1 MYDLTHK
8 QFELFFDLQKHSLS
22 IVYSPL
28 NEEKGFPLLEAV
40 ISLCHQ
46 DGTPLPFESFLAP
59 KVEKQFDISS
69 SSLRCVLADKSSRGQ
84 RITLVFTFA
93 NHCFHLCCRGD
104 CLFRIQG
111 LLLPQI
117 PATELLSA
125 QVGQESPILRASS
138 GPMVSVGDNAL
149 FDRQRDFLLR
159 HDCSGVETLS
169 YDWQDEH
176 YAFSWE
182 NSPRKPLDIK
192 LETAENYCATCYNF
206 PYRGI
211 RKRHGFETPSVGWM
225 TWYAVKFDASE
236 AVVLDN
242 AARFKELFGGYLD
255 ERPVLWVDWEWCHSD
270 LEGNNEPGSDILHP
284 RKSVYPNG
292 LKPVADKL
300 KTMGFL
306 PALWVGPTIDC
317 QLNSFTK
324 AHPDWILCQERRWCG
339 QYWFDLSNPEV
350 IKTLIPR
357 MFKQY
362 LAWGYEALK
371 WDVLP
376 MTLWIMAEYREK
388 RQNPA
393 ISPMQIFRN
402 MVRLAR
408 QTIGEDVY
416 LMSCCGVNENDITWC
431 QDFFDGARIGGDI
444 FTWEEFLKEGVAR
457 ILHFFPLHNTAF
469 YIDAD
474 NLVLRKDYSNL
485 EQARTRISIY
495 GLTGIPITLGDA
507 IQNLDT
513 PRVDMLRRIMPVIDI
528 RPGDLEGTTLLRKD
542 TAIDLQAGELEST
555 SLARDVQVIR
565 LNLARPFGQWTVAG
579 LSNLT
584 DTAQSYTLHLQ
595 ADLALPQAE
604 YAVYDFWNK
613 RFLGVFSR
621 QLTLSLKPFDTTVLR
636 ITRIEKDKPTLLSVS
651 RHITQGGYE
660 LAEYEATP
668 KAASGVCRVV
678 PGEICDLTILLP
690 EGKTISSSN
699 VPFSHN
705 GRLVILHLLS
715 KTARIK
721 KWQCKLQKAQN
732 WQGY

>member
-1 MYDLTHK
+1 M
-8 QFELFFDLQKHSLS
+8 
-22 IVYSPL
+22 I
-28 NEEKGFPLLEAV
+28 
-40 ISLCHQ
+40 
-46 DGTPLPFESFLAP
+46 
-59 KVEKQFDISS
+59 
-69 SSLRCVLADKSSRGQ
+69 
-84 RITLVFTFA
+84 
-93 NHCFHLCCRGD
+93 
-104 CLFRIQG
+104 
-111 LLLPQI
+111 
-117 PATELLSA
+117 
-125 QVGQESPILRASS
+125 
-138 GPMVSVGDNAL
+138 SVGDNAL

-176 YAFSWE
+176 YSFSWE
-182 NSPRKPLDIK
+182 NAPHQPLAIK

-211 RKRHGFETPSVGWM
+211 RKRQGFETPSVGWM

-236 AVVLDN
+236 AVVLEN
-242 AARFKELFGGYLD
+242 AARFKELFGNYLD

-270 LEGNNEPGSDILHP
+270 LEGNNEPDSDILHP
-284 RKSVYPNG
+284 RKSVYPHG
-292 LKPVADKL
+292 LKPVAEKL

-350 IKTLIPR
+350 VKTLIPR

-388 RQNPA
+388 RQNPD

-457 ILHFFPLHNTAF
+457 ILHFFPLHNTAY

-495 GLTGIPITLGDA
+495 GLTGIPITMGDA
-507 IQNLDT
+507 IQDLDT

-528 RPGDLEGTTLLRKD
+528 RPGDLEGTTLLRKS
-542 TAIDLQAGELEST
+542 TAIGLQAGELEST

-565 LNLARPFGQWTVAG
+565 LNVARPFGQWTVAG

-584 DTAQSYTLHLQ
+584 DTAQSFTLHLQ

-636 ITRIEKDKPTLLSVS
+636 ITRVEKDQPTLLSVS

-660 LAEYEATP
+660 LEEYEATP
-668 KAASGVCRVV
+668 KAVSGVCRVV

-699 VPFSHN
+699 VPFSQK
-705 GRLVILHLLS
+705 GRLAILHLLS
-715 KTARIK
+715 KTARTK
-721 KWQCKLQKAQN
+721 KWQCKLQKA
-732 WQGY
+732 